1 MSIYSLGVLCMPDPV
16 PGGNDTEFLKLIWES
31 LDSQQSEWNLSTLSL
46 SFLFCQ
52 AVLARMAI
60 SQYLPWGISQAVP
73 VKFLAWDLA

>member
-1 MSIYSLGVLCMPDPV
+1 MNIYSLGVLCMSDSV

-52 AVLARMAI
+52 VVLAMIAI
-60 SQYLPWGISQAVP
+60 SQYLP
-73 VKFLAWDLA
+73 